1 MTSSNLSMMSIFL
14 RTIVLLYSV
23 SKISST
29 FASSPDQSDIL
40 LEFKNEF
47 KIEKPCEFLDP
58 KTKSWANKSDYCNWQ
73 GVTCDTKSGE
83 VIGLD
88 LSCSCLHG
96 RFKPNSSLFRLQHLQ
111 SLNLA
116 HNSFLDS
123 TIPAKFNKLMGLER
137 LNLSFSSFSGQIPR
151 EIVQLTNLV
160 SLDLSSFYTLNTLS
174 IEEPSFLSLLALNLR
189 NLRELD
195 MTSVNISLEI
205 PKEFS
210 NMWSL
215 RSLALENCNL
225 LGIFP
230 SNVFL
235 IPSLHLINLDDNSEL
250 RGQLAD
256 FHANESLQRISI
268 RNTSFSGTIPD
279 SIGNLKHLIS
289 LTLSESTFSG
299 RIPSSLGNLSHLSFL
314 SFNSNNFD
322 GEIPSSVGNLKQLAV
337 FDVSG
342 NELCGNI
349 PSALFNLTQLRT
361 LDLSFNQF
369 SGFLPPNNISQL
381 SKLESFYAS
390 GNSFVGPIPA
400 SLFQISSLTVIH
412 LDRNL
417 FSDLPGVEN
426 ISLLPNLVS
435 LFLGD
440 NNYSVNVSP
449 VDLNLFSPLKR
460 LLELTLSGIPLSAT
474 NITSDFPSDLE
485 ILDLSG
491 CNIIEFPEFI
501 RNISKLSSLYLSNNK
516 MKGQVPDW
524 LWRLPELFSVDLSSN
539 SFSGFNGSLKGIY
552 DESKIAILDLSSNA
566 FQGPLF
572 IPSSSIE
579 YLLASENNFTGE
591 LPSSICGS
599 TSPSIIDLSNN
610 NFRGSIPWCLGTLMS
625 SLNDLHLRNNSLN
638 GTLPDIFINATELTS
653 LDVSHNLL
661 EGKLPASLIGC
672 SALEILNL
680 ESNKI
685 NDTFPFHLSSLQEL
699 RVLILRS
706 NNFHGKLHGSDGVWS
721 GFPQLKIIDVSH
733 NDFLGTLPSDF
744 FLNWTGISSKPDND
758 STEPDYI
765 GDFRSYGYYIPIVLM
780 VKGVSMEMERIL
792 RIYTAIDFSG
802 NQLHGQIP
810 ESIGLLKEL
819 RILNFSSN
827 AFTGHIPSSL
837 ANLTVLESLDLSQ
850 NKLSGEIPP
859 ELGKLS
865 SLEWINVSHNEFV
878 GSIPQGTQFQRQNCS
893 SYEGNPGLLASSLKD
908 VCGSR
913 IEPTSQQSEPIQ
925 DDDDDDEEEEGWL
938 SWMAAGIGFAPGV
951 VFGITIGYIVAS
963 YKIEWFMKIFGR
975 ARTF

>member
-1 MTSSNLSMMSIFL
+1 MSIFL

-23 SKISST
+23 SNILST
-29 FASSPDQSDIL
+29 FASSPDQSDII

-47 KIEKPCEFLDP
+47 KIEKPCEFLEP

-88 LSCSCLHG
+88 LSCSCLYG
-96 RFKPNSSLFRLQHLQ
+96 RFKPNSSLFRLKHLQ

-116 HNSFLDS
+116 YNSFLDS

-137 LNLSFSSFSGQIPR
+137 LNLSKSSFSGQIPT

-160 SLDLSSFYTLNTLS
+160 SLDLSSSYYPITLKT
-174 IEEPSFLSLLALNLR
+174 EPSFLSLLALNLR

-195 MTSVNISLEI
+195 MSFVNISSEI

-215 RSLALENCNL
+215 RSLALEKCNL

-235 IPSLHLINLDDNSEL
+235 IPSLHLINLDYNPKL
-250 RGQLAD
+250 RGQLPD
-256 FHANESLQRISI
+256 FYVNELSLQRISI
-268 RNTSFSGTIPD
+268 YITSFSGTIPD

-289 LTLSESTFSG
+289 LILSESTFSG
-299 RIPSSLGNLSHLSFL
+299 RIPSSLGNL
-314 SFNSNNFD
+314 
-322 GEIPSSVGNLKQLAV
+322 KQLTF
-337 FDVSG
+337 FDVSSNKLSG
-342 NELCGNI
+342 NV
-349 PSALFNLTQLRT
+349 PSALFSLTQLRT
-361 LDLSFNQF
+361 LDLSDNQF
-369 SGFLPPNNISQL
+369 SGSLPPNISQL
-381 SKLESFYAS
+381 SKLAVFYVS
-390 GNSFVGPIPA
+390 KNSFVGAIPA
-400 SLFQISSLTVIH
+400 SLFKMSSLIQIG
-412 LDRNL
+412 LANNQ
-417 FSDLPGVEN
+417 FSDLLAIKN
-426 ISLLPNLVS
+426 FSLPHLKY
-435 LFLGD
+435 LFLH
-440 NNYSVNVSP
+440 
-449 VDLNLFSPLKR
+449 
-460 LLELTLSGIPLSAT
+460 A
-474 NITSDFPSDLE
+474 DLE
-485 ILDLSG
+485 TLDLSG

-501 RNISKLSSLYLSNNK
+501 RNIPKLSSLDLSNNK
-516 MKGQVPDW
+516 MKGQVPHW
-524 LWRLPELFSVDLSSN
+524 LWRLPELYSVDLSNN
-539 SFSGFNGSLKGIY
+539 SFSGFNRSLKGIHK
-552 DESKIAILDLSSNA
+552 SQIATLDLSSNA

-572 IPSSSIE
+572 IPSSSIQ
-579 YLLASENNFTGE
+579 YMSASKNNFTGE
-591 LPSSICGS
+591 LSSSICGL
-599 TSPSIIDLSNN
+599 TYPHIIDLSNN
-610 NFRGSIPWCLGTLMS
+610 NFAGSIPWCLETLMS
-625 SLNDLHLRNNSLN
+625 SLTDLNLRNNRLN
-638 GTLPDIFINATELTS
+638 GTLPDIFINATELRS

-661 EGKLPASLIGC
+661 EGKLPASLISC
-672 SALEILNL
+672 SALEVLNL

-685 NDTFPFHLSSLQEL
+685 NDTFPFHLSSLQML
-699 RVLILRS
+699 RVLVLRS
-706 NNFHGKLHGSDGVWS
+706 NNFNGKLHRSDGVWS

-744 FLNWTGISSKPDND
+744 FLNWTGISSNTDNN

-765 GDFRSYGYYIPIVLM
+765 GVSLIYGYYVSVVLM
-780 VKGVSMEMERIL
+780 AKGISMDMERIL
-792 RIYTAIDFSG
+792 KIYTVVDFSG

-819 RILNFSSN
+819 LILNLSSN

-908 VCGSR
+908 VCG
-913 IEPTSQQSEPIQ
+913 TIQ

-975 ARTF
+975 AITF